1 MIILHQDR
9 STTSDSFLRRSTA
22 STSLEIVNK
31 VISPDGYRRS
41 AVLAGGTFPGPLIKG
56 NKGDR
61 FMINVEDK
69 LNDTTMLT
77 DTSIHWHG
85 ILQHG
90 GTNYNDG
97 VAWITQCPIT
107 PGHSFPYSFQVPDQA
122 GTFWYHSHLST
133 QYCDG
138 LRGPFVGTLPRAR
151 IFSLNNDLPVES
163 TIITLADWYHYP
175 AMQAT
180 TNAPP
185 KFNSTLINGL
195 GRYENGPLSDLA
207 VINVT
212 HGKRYRFR
220 LIGLS
225 CDPNFFF
232 SIDGHHLTIIEVDG
246 VNHKPVVVDQIQIF
260 AGQRYSFV
268 LTANQIVGNYW
279 IRALPNQDGV
289 NIGSFVNGTNSA
301 ILRYA
306 GAPKADPKTS
316 SVVTQPLVE
325 TSLHPLVP
333 SRAPGHP
340 YPGGAD
346 YNIRLE
352 LGLDFTTFKFLVNGT
367 TFVSPSTPV
376 LLQILSGKYRAQDLL
391 PKNNMFELKP
401 NKVVEIS
408 IIGGGPGAPHPMH
421 LHGHNFYVVRSANS
435 STYNFENPVIRD
447 VVNVGVST
455 DDLATFR
462 FVTDNKGPWMLHCHV
477 DWHLE
482 GGMAV
487 ILAEDIPDMAKEDPP
502 PAWDQLCP
510 IYNRT
515 HHLGY

>member
-1 MIILHQDR
+1 MFLSAALLIF
-9 STTSDSFLRRSTA
+9 STLPEHAQYPFQ

-56 NKGDR
+56 NKVCNFARRGPDKLTSSQGDR

-69 LNDTTMLT
+69 LNDATMLT

-85 ILQHG
+85 ILQHE
-90 GTNYNDG
+90 
-97 VAWITQCPIT
+97 CPIT

-138 LRGPFVGTLPRAR
+138 LRGPFVVYDP
-151 IFSLNNDLPVES
+151 NDPAKHLYES

-180 TNAPP
+180 TNQPP

-195 GRYENGPLSDLA
+195 GRYEKGPLSDLA

-246 VNHKPVVVDQIQIF
+246 VNHKPVVADQIQIF

-268 LTANQIVGNYW
+268 LTANQIAGNYW
-279 IRALPNQDGV
+279 IRALPNQDGANV
-289 NIGSFVNGTNSA
+289 GSFVNGTNSA

-306 GAPKADPKTS
+306 GAPEADPKTS
-316 SVVTQPLVE
+316 SVATQPLVE

-333 SRAPGHP
+333 SRAPGNP

-352 LGLDFTTFKFLVNGT
+352 LGLDLTTFKFLVNGT
-367 TFVSPSTPV
+367 TFVTPSTPV
-376 LLQILSGKYRAQDLL
+376 LLQILSGKYKAQDLL
-391 PKNNMFELKP
+391 PKNNLFEFKP
-401 NKVVEIS
+401 NKIVEIS
-408 IIGGGPGAPHPMH
+408 IIGGGPGAPHPFH

-435 STYNFENPVIRD
+435 STYNFQTPVIRD
-447 VVNVGVST
+447 VVNAGVSA

-487 ILAEDIPDMAKEDPP
+487 VLAEDIPDMAKENPP

-510 IYNRT
+510 SYNQT
-515 HHLGY
+515 HNLGY

>member
-1 MIILHQDR
+1 MIILHQGR
-9 STTSDSFLRRSTA
+9 STTSDSFQGPSTV

-138 LRGPFVGTLPRAR
+138 LRGPFVVYDP
-151 IFSLNNDLPVES
+151 NDPAKHLYES

-195 GRYENGPLSDLA
+195 GRYENGILPTSLPATSPLA
-207 VINVT
+207 
-212 HGKRYRFR
+212 
-220 LIGLS
+220 
-225 CDPNFFF
+225 
-232 SIDGHHLTIIEVDG
+232 
-246 VNHKPVVVDQIQIF
+246 

-268 LTANQIVGNYW
+268 LTATQIVGNYW

-289 NIGSFVNGTNSA
+289 NVGSFVNGTNSA

-333 SRAPGHP
+333 SRAPGNP

-391 PKNNMFELKP
+391 PKNNLFEFKP
-401 NKVVEIS
+401 NKIVEIS
-408 IIGGGPGAPHPMH
+408 IIGGGPGAPHPFH

-510 IYNRT
+510 IYNQT